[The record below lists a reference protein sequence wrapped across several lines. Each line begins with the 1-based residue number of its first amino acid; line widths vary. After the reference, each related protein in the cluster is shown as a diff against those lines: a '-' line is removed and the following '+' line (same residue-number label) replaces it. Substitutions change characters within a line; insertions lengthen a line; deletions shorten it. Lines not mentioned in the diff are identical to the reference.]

1 MKIDLTYE
9 ECCFVQ
15 DALENL
21 VDNIEDQL
29 KYMVGDAD
37 YCRTAKVY
45 IEALSNLSDKLSN
58 HSFDENSCKTEQ
70 NLV

>member
-37 YCRTAKVY
+37 YCRNAKVY
-45 IEALSNLSDKLSN
+45 I
-58 HSFDENSCKTEQ
+58 
-70 NLV
+70 